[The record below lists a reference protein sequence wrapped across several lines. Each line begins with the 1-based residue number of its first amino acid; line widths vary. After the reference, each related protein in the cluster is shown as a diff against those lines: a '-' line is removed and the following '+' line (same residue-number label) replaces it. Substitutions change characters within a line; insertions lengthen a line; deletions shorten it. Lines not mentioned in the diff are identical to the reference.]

1 VDGTV
6 GGGSAH
12 EAPSVQRF
20 GPVAGDDAVRFSDEI
35 LVVSGLGVEAGA
47 GMSTYTTH
55 LAAGAE
61 ADLPAPY
68 EEVWV
73 VLSGALRV
81 GLGSAAVAVRAG
93 EHVHVPVAAPGV
105 VRAIEATTMVCV
117 SVPAH

>member
-1 VDGTV
+1 MDGT
-6 GGGSAH
+6 G
-12 EAPSVQRF
+12 EADSVPEPPSVRGF
-20 GPVAGDDAVRFSDEI
+20 GSVAGDDAVRFSDEI
-35 LVVSGLGVEAGA
+35 LLVPGLGKEAGA

-61 ADLPAPY
+61 AALPAPY

-81 GLGSAAVAVRAG
+81 GLGPEAVSVLAG
-93 EHVHVPVAAPGV
+93 EHVHVPADAPGV
-105 VRAIEATTMVCV
+105 VRAIEATTMVCI